1 MRIHIISIGGAVMH
15 NIAMALKEQG
25 HDVSGSD
32 DEIYDPSRR
41 RLEKVGLLPD
51 PMGWHPERLGADIDF
66 CILGMHAKSG
76 NPEIQEARLLG
87 IPLYSFPE
95 FIARHA
101 ADKERVVIAGSHGK
115 TTTTAM
121 VMHVLRANEY
131 EFDFLIGGEVEG
143 FRHTVR
149 LSDAPLMIIEGDE
162 YLSSALDDRPKFLH
176 YKPSISVIT
185 GIAWDHINVF
195 PSYDSYEKAFVD
207 YLESLEEGAEVFYY
221 EPDETLERVVDEGP
235 DGIAA
240 VGYDALEYGVDSDTG
255 KIKFELGSQE
265 YTAEVQGVHNMQNMS
280 AAAHLC
286 RSLGLEDVQIGSAL
300 ATFVTPGKRLQV
312 LGVDSGR
319 RVIRD
324 FAHAPSK
331 VKTTLASILEQ
342 YPKEKWAVVAE
353 LHTYSSLNKDFLPHY
368 SSALDGADMAMVFYS
383 PKTLEIKQMEPMSAE
398 DIRAGFGRKDLAIG
412 TQDSDF
418 YPFLVKAMKEGCSL
432 LLMSSGTFGGAE
444 LEKVAK
450 DYLEGSLTP
459 QPKS

>member
-1 MRIHIISIGGAVMH
+1 
-15 NIAMALKEQG
+15 
-25 HDVSGSD
+25 
-32 DEIYDPSRR
+32 
-41 RLEKVGLLPD
+41 
-51 PMGWHPERLGADIDF
+51 
-66 CILGMHAKSG
+66 
-76 NPEIQEARLLG
+76 
-87 IPLYSFPE
+87 
-95 FIARHA
+95 
-101 ADKERVVIAGSHGK
+101 VVIAGSHGK

>member
-25 HDVSGSD
+25 HEVSGSD
-32 DEIYDPSRR
+32 DEIYDPSRS
-41 RLEKVGLLPD
+41 RLEKVGLLPKE
-51 PMGWHPERLGADIDF
+51 MGWHPERLGADIDF

-95 FIARHA
+95 FIARHV

-176 YKPSISVIT
+176 YEPSISVIT

-195 PSYDSYEKAFVD
+195 PTYESYEKAFVD
-207 YLESLEEGAEVFYY
+207 YLESLEEGDEVYYY
-221 EPDETLERVVDEGP
+221 EPDETLSRVVDEGP
-235 DGIAA
+235 DGLAA
-240 VGYDALEYGVDSDTG
+240 VGYTALDYWVDSDSG
-255 KIKFELGSQE
+255 KITFELGEKE

-280 AAAHLC
+280 AAVHVC
-286 RSLGLEDVQIGSAL
+286 RSLGLEDVQIGTAL
-300 ATFVTPGKRLQV
+300 ATFTTPGKRLQV

-342 YPKEKWAVVAE
+342 YPNEKWAVVAE
-353 LHTYSSLNKDFLPHY
+353 LHTYSSLNAAFLPHY
-368 SSALDGADMAMVFYS
+368 AGALDGADRAMVFYS
-383 PKTLEIKQMEPMSAE
+383 PKTLEIKQMGPMSAE
-398 DIRAGFGRKDLAIG
+398 DIRAGFGREDLAVG
-412 TQDSDF
+412 TQASDF
-418 YPFLVKAMKEGCSL
+418 QQFLVDAMEAGCSL
-432 LLMSSGTFGGAE
+432 LFMSSGTFGGVKLEEVAE
-444 LEKVAK
+444 A
-450 DYLEGSLTP
+450 YLDGSLA
-459 QPKS
+459 